1 MYLTPGLLSSN
12 QRKHHIWGVVW
23 CGGQNLQT
31 KLSRRCGGA
40 LHLFRRPSDRSSGWA
55 HPTSPF
61 TRSSFADPFTRSSF
75 ARSAGEE
82 AGGCGSRRTA
92 EVSTDTGSAPLGS
105 REYDRQAPPMS
116 IACSCI
122 TMSACIFYFGD
133 MKSAPKSLVSRF
145 FYQKLDLLTTINCK
159 SINNRL

>member
-1 MYLTPGLLSSN
+1 MYPTQLLTQSN
-12 QRKHHIWGVVW
+12 PLNHSMWREGSLRF
-23 CGGQNLQT
+23 GNLQT
-31 KLSRRCGGA
+31 NTLRCQSGVSYLS
-40 LHLFRRPSDRSSGWA
+40 RRPSDRSSGWA

-92 EVSTDTGSAPLGS
+92 QVSTDTGSAPLGS

-133 MKSAPKSLVSRF
+133 MKSAQKS
-145 FYQKLDLLTTINCK
+145 
-159 SINNRL
+159 